1 MSKGS
6 GPPPRWLRCPR
17 KGELCHEKFLP
28 FKVPLKAQY
37 DSQVP
42 EEYRFPP
49 RMVFDLMK
57 GRKKKVRTALTLI
70 REFLGPSPSAFSE
83 KKIKN
88 RRW

>member
-57 GRKKKVRTALTLI
+57 GRKKKVSNKNGKFLI
-70 REFLGPSPSAFSE
+70 
-83 KKIKN
+83 KKISD
-88 RRW
+88 WALD

>member
-57 GRKKKVRTALTLI
+57 GRKKKVRTILKLKFLIIYLIKKVSDWTLD
-70 REFLGPSPSAFSE
+70 
-83 KKIKN
+83 
-88 RRW
+88 

>member
-57 GRKKKVRTALTLI
+57 GRKKKVSNCDNYM
-70 REFLGPSPSAFSE
+70 FD
-83 KKIKN
+83 IKN
-88 RRW
+88 ISDWALD

>member
-57 GRKKKVRTALTLI
+57 GRKKKVSNKNGIFLI
-70 REFLGPSPSAFSE
+70 Y
-83 KKIKN
+83 KKISD
-88 RRW
+88 WALD